1 MARRLPLSSLR
12 IFEAAARLA
21 SFRAASAELNLT
33 PSAVS
38 HAVKGLE
45 QELGVVLFTRQGRQV
60 ALTPAGETLLHH
72 AARGFSDLQRGLEA
86 VCVAGPQSL
95 RLHCAP
101 SFAGQWLMPRLA
113 RFLAANPGLDLR
125 LSADPHYPAFPS
137 DAFDADILY
146 GEPRQPG
153 LTVIPLGAERIVPL
167 CAPSL
172 QQQISTPASLRSLV
186 LIESEHCRLRW
197 PHWFEANGVAAPAPR
212 GPRFDR
218 SSMSLAAATD
228 GVGVALDS
236 TRLAERELLDGR
248 LVMPLAGRSL
258 DLSLV
263 GHRLVFPAAAGRKPS
278 LARFTAWLLG
288 ELQLDHS
295 SGEDG
300 PAR

>member
-1 MARRLPLSSLR
+1 MARRLPLSSLVV
-12 IFEAAARLA
+12 FEAAARLA
-21 SFRAASAELNLT
+21 SFRAASIELNLT

-38 HAVKGLE
+38 HAIKGLE
-45 QELGVVLFTRQGRQV
+45 QDLGVKLFDRQRQRV
-60 ALTPAGETLLHH
+60 TLTPAGGTLLHY
-72 AARGFSDLQRGLEA
+72 AARGFSDLHRGLEA

-125 LSADPHYPAFPS
+125 LSADPHYPSFPS
-137 DAFDADILY
+137 DNFDADILY

-153 LTVIPLGAERIVPL
+153 LVVVPLGAERIVPL
-167 CAPSL
+167 CAPAL
-172 QQQISTPASLRSLV
+172 LRQISTPASLRGLV

-197 PHWFEANGVAAPAPR
+197 PHWFEANGVAAPTPR

-218 SSMSLAAATD
+218 SSLSLAAAAD

-248 LVMPLAGRSL
+248 LVMPLAGCSH

-263 GHRLVFPAAAGRKPS
+263 GHRLVFPASAGRKPP
-278 LARFTAWLLG
+278 LARFTAWLLE
-288 ELQLDHS
+288 ELQLDHVP
-295 SGEDG
+295 EE
-300 PAR
+300 

>member
-1 MARRLPLSSLR
+1 MSALLV
-12 IFEAAARLA
+12 FEAAARLA

-38 HAVKGLE
+38 HAVRGLE
-45 QELGVVLFTRQGRQV
+45 QELGVILFTRHRRQV

-72 AARGFSDLQRGLEA
+72 AARGFSDLQRGLET
-86 VCVAGPQSL
+86 VRVAGPRSL

-146 GEPRQPG
+146 GEPRQAG
-153 LTVIPLGAERIVPL
+153 LVVVPLGAERIVPL
-167 CAPSL
+167 CAPSFL
-172 QQQISTPASLRSLV
+172 PRISTPASLRSLA

-197 PHWFEANGVAAPAPR
+197 PHWFEANGLASPTPR

-218 SSMSLAAATD
+218 SSMSLAAAAD

-236 TRLAERELLDGR
+236 TRLAERELMDGR
-248 LVMPLAGRSL
+248 LVMPLAGRSR
-258 DLSLV
+258 DLSFV
-263 GHRLVFPAAAGRKPS
+263 GHRLVFPAGAGRKQP
-278 LARFTAWLLG
+278 LARFMAWLLG
-288 ELQLDHS
+288 ELQLDHALE
-295 SGEDG
+295 G
-300 PAR
+300 